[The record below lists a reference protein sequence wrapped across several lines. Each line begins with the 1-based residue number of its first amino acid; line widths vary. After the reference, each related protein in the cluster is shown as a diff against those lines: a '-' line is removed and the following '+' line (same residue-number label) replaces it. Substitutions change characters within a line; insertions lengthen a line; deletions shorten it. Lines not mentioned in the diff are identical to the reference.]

1 MSESIKLTLSVQVTG
16 GPKMVAAK
24 TLEVEAYEKITLE
37 VPNDS
42 IDVQVELQP
51 GGVGEVKLIMITSDT
66 YGDELTYRPDGGTTT
81 IVLDQ
86 PHLFIG
92 AGGVGVLGS
101 PETLIF
107 NNDLPDPSSGPF
119 SAKIE
124 MLVGRDASGSVPEDP
139 P

>member
-1 MSESIKLTLSVQVTG
+1 MSESIKLTLSVQVAG
-16 GPKMVAAK
+16 GPKIVAAK

-66 YGDELTYRPDGGTTT
+66 YGDQLTYSADGGTPS
-81 IVLDQ
+81 IALDQ

-101 PETLIF
+101 PSPETLIF
-107 NNDLPDPSSGPF
+107 NNALSS

-124 MLVGRDASGSVPEDP
+124 ILVGRDASGPVPN
-139 P
+139 